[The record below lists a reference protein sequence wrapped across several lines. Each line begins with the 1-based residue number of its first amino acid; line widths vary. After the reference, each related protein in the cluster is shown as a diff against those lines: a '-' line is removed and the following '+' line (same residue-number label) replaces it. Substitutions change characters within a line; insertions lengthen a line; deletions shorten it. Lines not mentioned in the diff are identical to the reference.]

1 MLSGNTLCPPG
12 ALQKYVLLSSLE
24 STALQ
29 TKEQELSAM
38 GLGHTFLAAA
48 LVILYSRSVSQFRLA
63 DDIKTNIP
71 QEEGSTWNSNLEVL
85 NLK

>member
-1 MLSGNTLCPPG
+1 MDLLEIS
-12 ALQKYVLLSSLE
+12 LLSLSTIISLNDSVGASSSLRGFSPSE
-24 STALQ
+24 ALPS
-29 TKEQELSAM
+29 EL
-38 GLGHTFLAAA
+38 LACFQLATH
-48 LVILYSRSVSQFRLA
+48 A